1 MQFECNFVPIDSI
14 RPYENNPRF
23 NDNAVDGVAQSIK
36 NFGWQSPIVV
46 DENNVIINGHTR
58 FKAAKKLG
66 MSEVPV
72 HVAKGLSE
80 AQVHA
85 LRIADNKTGEV
96 AEWETQ
102 KLLKEFEIIIDA
114 GMNVDATGFTEV
126 EIQGLEDSVAED
138 VVEEGETDP
147 DSDIDVPENPVSEFG
162 KVYQLGKHRL
172 MCGDSTTG
180 DVAIMMQGDV
190 AGMVF
195 TDPPYGVSY
204 VGTQDT
210 TDEMIANDDLRG
222 EKLHEFLKAAFLNI
236 EAFLR
241 PKGAFYVWFASNNH
255 IEFETALRENGLR
268 VKQEIIWYK
277 GFTLGRGDYQW
288 AHEPCLY
295 GCRESENCEWLGD
308 RSQPSV
314 WEIKRDSFKTY
325 VHPTQK
331 PTALAQKAI
340 FNSSRE
346 DEIVLDLFSG
356 SGSTLIACEQ
366 THRVF
371 RGMEYDPKFVDAIRK
386 RWAEFVHGEGCDWQA
401 LTPEINTNNTE
412 EETEQ

>member
-1 MQFECNFVPIDSI
+1 MHLDAKGIKRIIVCNSTKKEAEMQFECNFVPIDSI

-162 KVYQLGKHRL
+162 KVYQLGGAGHR
-172 MCGDSTTG
+172 
-180 DVAIMMQGDV
+180 AISLLHRAAAQGH
-190 AGMVF
+190 AGAKEMLE
-195 TDPPYGVSY
+195 DLGV
-204 VGTQDT
+204 
-210 TDEMIANDDLRG
+210 
-222 EKLHEFLKAAFLNI
+222 K
-236 EAFLR
+236 
-241 PKGAFYVWFASNNH
+241 
-255 IEFETALRENGLR
+255 
-268 VKQEIIWYK
+268 
-277 GFTLGRGDYQW
+277 
-288 AHEPCLY
+288 
-295 GCRESENCEWLGD
+295 
-308 RSQPSV
+308 
-314 WEIKRDSFKTY
+314 
-325 VHPTQK
+325 
-331 PTALAQKAI
+331 
-340 FNSSRE
+340 
-346 DEIVLDLFSG
+346 
-356 SGSTLIACEQ
+356 
-366 THRVF
+366 
-371 RGMEYDPKFVDAIRK
+371 
-386 RWAEFVHGEGCDWQA
+386 
-401 LTPEINTNNTE
+401 
-412 EETEQ
+412 